1 MLIHLKAMDEKI
13 SEKKKMKIIAVRD
26 EAPKINIGKNGLTEN
41 ILNEIDRQL
50 NEHEV
55 VKIKFLRSMPLIDEI
70 DIKDLGRK
78 ISSTLS
84 AEIIDIRG
92 KTITLYRK
100 QRIYK
105 R

>member
-1 MLIHLKAMDEKI
+1 MLIHLKVMDERI
-13 SEKKKMKIIAVRD
+13 SEKRKMRMLAVRN
-26 EAPKINIGKNGLTEN
+26 EIPKINIGKNGLTEN
-41 ILNEIDRQL
+41 ILNEINRQL
-50 NEHEV
+50 DEHEV

-70 DIKDLGRK
+70 DIRELGRK
-78 ISSTLS
+78 ISSTLN